1 MRHAHFY
8 AFAALLGA
16 LLPQADVS
24 AAPAKVEEAPLTET
38 SPSTGNRETSAT
50 KQKKEVKAAPQSVV
64 KITKIHDVVV
74 DDKGFKPVD
83 NSSLSVR
90 TKRDKNPAL
99 AFEKRYWS
107 YGAVT
112 EEEKRQKRGHYFVI
126 SWKNGGPPADLVT
139 KLEYRQVSSK
149 QTVRRLTLNH
159 PAAKGVNRSAFA
171 ITGDAYETYGPIYSW
186 RFTVSRGDTVLAE
199 ETSFIW

>member
-1 MRHAHFY
+1 MRHPFFY
-8 AFAALLGA
+8 ALAALLGA
-16 LLPQADVS
+16 LLLQADVC
-24 AAPAKVEEAPLTET
+24 AAPAKVEEVPLTET
-38 SPSTGNRETSAT
+38 SPAGNAEAAAS
-50 KQKKEVKAAPQSVV
+50 KEKKEAKAKPPESLV

-74 DDKGFKPVD
+74 DDKTFKPVE

-99 AFEKRYWS
+99 AFEKKYWG
-107 YGAVT
+107 YGAIS

-126 SWKNGGPPADLVT
+126 SWKNGGPPADLVA

-149 QTVRRLTLNH
+149 QIVRTLTLNH
-159 PAAKGVNRSAFA
+159 PAAKGGNRSTFA
-171 ITGDAYETYGPIYSW
+171 ITGDAYQTYGPIYSW